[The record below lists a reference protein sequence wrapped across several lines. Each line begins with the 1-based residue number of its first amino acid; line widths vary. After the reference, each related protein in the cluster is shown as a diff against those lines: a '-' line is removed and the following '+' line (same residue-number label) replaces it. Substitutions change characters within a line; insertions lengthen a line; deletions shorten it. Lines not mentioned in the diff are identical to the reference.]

1 MNGRNYRVPN
11 GMPLSKKYAPG
22 ATDVRIAR
30 FNTGSRNSDY
40 EVKIQLVAKEKCQIR
55 DNALE
60 AARVGANKK
69 MNKVIPETSYRLSVK
84 LYPHTII
91 SENKMI
97 AAAGADRLQEGMRR
111 AYGKPCGHAARV
123 NIGSVI
129 YEIRTYEK
137 HIPQAKRALKTAS
150 SKLPGY
156 TSIVVS
162 PINQ

>member
-1 MNGRNYRVPN
+1 MHGGNYRVAN

-22 ATDVRIAR
+22 TPNVRIAR
-30 FNTGSRNSDY
+30 FQTGARNSDY
-40 EVKIQLVAKEKCQIR
+40 EVKIQLVSKEKCQIR

-60 AARVGANKK
+60 AARVGSNKK
-69 MNKVIPETSYRLSVK
+69 MNKVVPETNYQLSVR

-97 AAAGADRLQEGMRR
+97 AAAGADRLQEGMRN
-111 AYGKPCGHAARV
+111 AYGKPMGHAARV
-123 NIGSVI
+123 NIGSII

-137 HIPQAKRALKTAS
+137 HIPEAKRALKTAS

-156 TSIVVS
+156 TSITVS
-162 PINQ
+162 PIDQ

>member
-1 MNGRNYRVPN
+1 MKGHNYRVPN

-22 ATDVRIAR
+22 TPNVRIAR
-30 FNTGSRNSDY
+30 LQTGARNSDY

-60 AARVGANKK
+60 SARVGANKK
-69 MNKVIPETSYRLSVK
+69 MNKVVPETNYQLSVR

-97 AAAGADRLQEGMRR
+97 AAAGADRLQEGMRN
-111 AYGKPCGHAARV
+111 AYGKPMGHAARV

-137 HIPQAKRALKTAS
+137 HIPEAKRALKTAS
-150 SKLPGY
+150 STLPGY
-156 TSIVVS
+156 TSITVS
-162 PINQ
+162 PIDQ

>member
-1 MNGRNYRVPN
+1 MHGGNYRVAN

-22 ATDVRIAR
+22 TPNVRIAR
-30 FNTGSRNSDY
+30 FQTGARNSDY
-40 EVKIQLVAKEKCQIR
+40 EVKIQLISKEKCQIR

-69 MNKVIPETSYRLSVK
+69 MNRVIPETSYQLSVRI
-84 LYPHTII
+84 YPHTII

-97 AAAGADRLQEGMRR
+97 AAAGADRLQEGMRN
-111 AYGKPCGHAARV
+111 AYGKPMGHAARV
-123 NIGSVI
+123 NIGSII

-137 HIPQAKRALKTAS
+137 HIPEAKRALKTAS

-156 TSIVVS
+156 TRIAVS

>member
-1 MNGRNYRVPN
+1 MHGGNYRVAN

-22 ATDVRIAR
+22 TPNVRIAR
-30 FNTGSRNSDY
+30 FQTGARNSDY
-40 EVKIQLVAKEKCQIR
+40 EVKIQLVSKEKCQIR

-69 MNKVIPETSYRLSVK
+69 MNKVVPETNYQLSVR

-97 AAAGADRLQEGMRR
+97 AAVGADRLQEGMRN
-111 AYGKPCGHAARV
+111 AYGKPMGHAARV
-123 NIGSVI
+123 NIGSII

-137 HIPQAKRALKTAS
+137 HIPEAKRALKTAS

-156 TSIVVS
+156 TSITVS
-162 PINQ
+162 PIDQ

>member
-1 MNGRNYRVPN
+1 MKGHNYRVPN

-22 ATDVRIAR
+22 TPNVRIAR
-30 FNTGSRNSDY
+30 FQTGARKSDY
-40 EVKIQLVAKEKCQIR
+40 EVKIQLISKEKCQIR

-69 MNKVIPETSYRLSVK
+69 MNRVIPETSYQLSVRI
-84 LYPHTII
+84 YPHTII

-97 AAAGADRLQEGMRR
+97 AAAGADRLQEGMRN
-111 AYGKPCGHAARV
+111 AYGKPMGHAARV

-137 HIPQAKRALKTAS
+137 HIPEAKRA
-150 SKLPGY
+150 
-156 TSIVVS
+156 
-162 PINQ
+162 

>member
-1 MNGRNYRVPN
+1 MHGGNYRVAN

-22 ATDVRIAR
+22 TPNVRIAR
-30 FNTGSRNSDY
+30 FQTGARNSDY
-40 EVKIQLVAKEKCQIR
+40 EVKIQLVSKEKCQIR

-69 MNKVIPETSYRLSVK
+69 MNKVVPETNYQLSVRDS
-84 LYPHTII
+84 PHTII

-97 AAAGADRLQEGMRR
+97 AAAGADRLQEGMRN
-111 AYGKPCGHAARV
+111 AYGKPMGHAARV
-123 NIGSVI
+123 NIGSII

-137 HIPQAKRALKTAS
+137 HIPEAKRALKTAS

-156 TSIVVS
+156 TSITVS
-162 PINQ
+162 PIDQ

>member
-1 MNGRNYRVPN
+1 MHGGNYRVAN

-22 ATDVRIAR
+22 TPNVRIAR
-30 FNTGSRNSDY
+30 FQTGARNSDY
-40 EVKIQLVAKEKCQIR
+40 EVKIQLVSKEKCQIR

-69 MNKVIPETSYRLSVK
+69 MNKVVPETNYQLSVRR
-84 LYPHTII
+84 YPHTII

-97 AAAGADRLQEGMRR
+97 AAAGADRLQEGMRN
-111 AYGKPCGHAARV
+111 AYGKPMGHAARV
-123 NIGSVI
+123 NIGSII

-137 HIPQAKRALKTAS
+137 HIPEAKRALKTAS

-156 TSIVVS
+156 TSITVS
-162 PINQ
+162 PIDQ